1 MYVYTSYIPA
11 TYVYL
16 LFIFYLFFILPI
28 FLSIYICLLYPYA
41 YKCIRVFGIT
51 WTMTYSKK
59 LHSLKTST
67 ESFWVI
73 SGLILVEFLNLLR
86 SVKPLLIKLGKDV
99 FCITPMLATFFRAN
113 PSLLEA
119 IFGVFFGL
127 YCGVFSLYLEERLVS
142 YEILHIY
149 C

>member
-1 MYVYTSYIPA
+1 MYVYTSYIPV

-28 FLSIYICLLYPYA
+28 FLSIYICLLYPYP
-41 YKCIRVFGIT
+41 YKCFWVFGIT

-86 SVKPLLIKLGKDV
+86 SVKHLLIKLGKDV
-99 FCITPMLATFFRAN
+99 FCITPMLTALTKFFRAN
-113 PSLLEA
+113 PSLLGA

-127 YCGVFSLYLEERLVS
+127 YCGVFFSVS
-142 YEILHIY
+142 
-149 C
+149 